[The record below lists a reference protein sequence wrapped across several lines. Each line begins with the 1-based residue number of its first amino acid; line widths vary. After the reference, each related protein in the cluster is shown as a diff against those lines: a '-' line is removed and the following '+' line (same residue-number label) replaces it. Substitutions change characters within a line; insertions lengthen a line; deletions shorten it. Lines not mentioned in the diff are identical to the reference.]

1 MKHFL
6 IFIIYTFASAYGLYK
21 IKLSANYTDLQFLI
35 GFGFYFAGFLI
46 WFYILRITPLS
57 IAFPIAAGSLIL
69 ATTLIG
75 VLLLGESFGIY
86 KLAGAVLIM
95 AGITCM
101 AISMRLNN

>member
-6 IFIIYTFASAYGLYK
+6 IFIFYIFASAYGLYR
-21 IKLSANYTDLQFLI
+21 IKLSTNYTDLHFLI
-35 GFGFYFAGFLI
+35 GFGCYFVGFLI

-57 IAFPIAAGSLIL
+57 VAFPIAAGGLIL

-75 VLLLGESFGIY
+75 VFLLNESFGVY
-86 KLAGAVLIM
+86 KLAGAVLII

-101 AISMRLNN
+101 AISMRLNG